1 MALCCST
8 GIPLAGWNLV
18 LQFLI
23 LCGVQYQT
31 QCSRCCLLSATHM
44 ATIPVWTFFNV
55 RHHKDALLTYIQLV
69 VQEESVSLFT
79 KQLFSILS
87 QVLNFVYLPILQLEF
102 QSIGHSHVREYSN
115 PSPWLLMKILWGISP
130 CYWLLWTPLVNLP
143 LVIVNLH
150 SELLTLLFDP
160 PRPGSFSPRRTI

>member
-23 LCGVQYQT
+23 LCGVQHQT
-31 QCSRCCLLSATHM
+31 QCSRCCLLSATQM

-55 RHHKDALLTYIQLV
+55 CHHKDALLTYIQLV
-69 VQEESVSLFT
+69 VQKESVSLFT

-87 QVLNFVYLPILQLEF
+87 QVLNFVYLPVLQLEF
-102 QSIGHSHVREYSN
+102 QSIGHPHVREYSN
-115 PSPWLLMKILWGISP
+115 PSPWLLMKILPLLLTAMDTTGKSAT
-130 CYWLLWTPLVNLP
+130 CNCKFTLWTADT
-143 LVIVNLH
+143 
-150 SELLTLLFDP
+150 TLWP
-160 PRPGSFSPRRTI
+160 P